1 MPPPPGD
8 GAAPPCPPPGGF
20 VGATGREVGFVDV
33 AAWVAPVAAGADCGI
48 VSTTGMLAVMGC
60 RSVPETEKEM
70 EREKEV
76 VTIGGSDVGEG
87 GAAEALPAGGLDP
100 DAAGEA
106 AGEDAVV
113 DWADARSEERRRT
126 KSDARGNCMVRMRLP
141 DETEGFLESRK
152 KGRV

>member
-1 MPPPPGD
+1 M
-8 GAAPPCPPPGGF
+8 
-20 VGATGREVGFVDV
+20 GATGREVGFVDV
-33 AAWVAPVAAGADCGI
+33 AAWLAPVAAGADCGI

-126 KSDARGNCMVRMRLP
+126 KSDVRGNCMVRMRLP
-141 DETEGFLESRK
+141 DGTEGFSESRK